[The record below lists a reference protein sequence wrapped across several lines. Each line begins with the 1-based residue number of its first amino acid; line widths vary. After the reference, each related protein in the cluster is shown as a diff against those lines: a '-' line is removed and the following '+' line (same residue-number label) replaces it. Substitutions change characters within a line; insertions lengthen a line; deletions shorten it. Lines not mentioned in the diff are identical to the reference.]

1 MDIKSKDSMELR
13 SQKERDSYQFEKLRK
28 IIDLAKSNSEGW
40 KSILEGIKSDSIK
53 KRNDLNNIPIT
64 QKSSLSKF
72 QSLNPPLGG
81 LTTKNP
87 NNFRHYLHLQD
98 QFMNLEAKG
107 IFGECLGQCK
117 QLILKKVM

>member
-1 MDIKSKDSMELR
+1 MDIKSKDNMELR

-64 QKSSLSKF
+64 QKSSLSIPK
-72 QSLNPPLGG
+72 S
-81 LTTKNP
+81 
-87 NNFRHYLHLQD
+87 HLRRI
-98 QFMNLEAKG
+98 NY
-107 IFGECLGQCK
+107 
-117 QLILKKVM
+117 KKSQ